1 MKIAISYPP
10 LESHKGTPLLAQ
22 NRQFQWFNSPTYIYP
37 MVPAYAATLL
47 KENNYEVIW
56 DDGVAENKTYTEW
69 RKGIQSHEPDLIAME
84 TKTPVVKRHWN
95 IINDLKSL
103 MPDTKIA
110 LMGDHVTALP
120 QESMGNCMTD
130 YVLTGGDYDFLLLSL
145 ADHLTSG
152 KDLEAGVWYRKNEEI
167 KNTGGFTLNHDLNL
181 LPVIDRNLTKWKLYS
196 EKNGNYKRTPGTY
209 TMVGRDCWWGKC
221 TFCSWTT
228 TYPAFRKRTP
238 EKLLDEI
245 GLLIEKYKIKEIMD
259 DSGSFPTGKWL
270 GDFCTGMIERGYNTK
285 INIHCNMRV
294 NALKQEDYD
303 LMAKAGFRFILYGF
317 ESANQNTLDWINKG
331 TKVEDISNACRM
343 AKKAGLDPHLTVMMG
358 YPWEV
363 KNDAMQTVKLARDIL
378 KKGWADTLQ
387 ATIVIPYP
395 GTPLFREC
403 REKGWLI
410 TEDWDR
416 YDMREPVMK
425 CPMTAQEIKELTQ
438 ELYRVFIT
446 PRYVMRRLFT
456 IRDQDDLKFIKRGFK
471 AIRGHLNDFSHKK
484 SYEFPYRK

>member
-47 KENNYEVIW
+47 KENGYGVIW
-56 DDGVAENKTYTEW
+56 DDGIAGNKTYAEW
-69 RKGIQSHEPDLIAME
+69 RRDIQRHAPDLITIE

-95 IINDLKSL
+95 IVNDLKNL

-120 QESMGNCMTD
+120 QESMENCMTD
-130 YVLTGGDYDFLLLSL
+130 YVITGGDYDFLLLNL
-145 ADHLTSG
+145 ADHLTDG
-152 KDLEAGVWYRKNEEI
+152 KDLEAGLCYRKNGEI
-167 KNTGGFTLNHDLNL
+167 KNTGRFKLNHDLNL
-181 LPVIDRNLTKWKLYS
+181 LPFIDRDLTKWKLYS

-228 TYPAFRKRTP
+228 TYPEFRKRTP

-245 GLLIEKYKIKEIMD
+245 GLLIEKYKVKEIMD
-259 DSGSFPTGKWL
+259 DSGSFPAGKWL
-270 GDFCTGMIERGYNTK
+270 RDFCTGMIERGYNKK
-285 INIHCNMRV
+285 INMHCNMRV
-294 NALKQEDYD
+294 NALKQEDYN
-303 LMAKAGFRFILYGF
+303 LMAKAGFRFILYGV
-317 ESANQNTLDWINKG
+317 ESANQNTLDKINKG
-331 TKVEDISNACRM
+331 TKVEDIPEACMM

-358 YPWEV
+358 YPWET
-363 KNDAMQTVKLARDIL
+363 KDDALKTVHLAQEIFR
-378 KKGWADTLQ
+378 KGWAETLQ

-403 REKGWLI
+403 LEKGWLA

-425 CPMTAQEIKELTQ
+425 CPMTGQEIKELTQ
-438 ELYRVFIT
+438 ELYKVFLT
-446 PRYVMRRLFT
+446 PYYVVRKLLS
-456 IRDQDDLKFIKRGFK
+456 IRNIDDLMFIKRGV
-471 AIRGHLNDFSHKK
+471 RSVTGHLTDFSNKEK
-484 SYEFPYRK
+484 CDI